1 MQQAKPHLAIPNSRF
16 IAIPPVN
23 FTLLYHILKALSLF
37 VILCQ
42 KEVAMAFDLKK
53 EYKMFY
59 KPIAYQKAVAS
70 KEKS

>member
-1 MQQAKPHLAIPNSRF
+1 MQVVLPGHWFEWQPWQ
-16 IAIPPVN
+16 V
-23 FTLLYHILKALSLF
+23 TLF

-42 KEVAMAFDLKK
+42 KEGAMAFDFKK

>member
-1 MQQAKPHLAIPNSRF
+1 
-16 IAIPPVN
+16 
-23 FTLLYHILKALSLF
+23 LKALSLF